1 MPTTYTRQLDQLIA
15 SFLEGLIAP
24 YAELASST
32 LFLALNEVLRSIS
45 TLSPIDASRDVWL
58 STVFLTNVVLAFT
71 ILDLLRN
78 IVFDLIYPGNAIA
91 EAIGAAVSL
100 LLLARVAPP
109 IEPTA
114 MFLAEIF
121 RDTYRSIALTIE
133 TLLLGPLI
141 RYVVPNLIAM

>member
-1 MPTTYTRQLDQLIA
+1 
-15 SFLEGLIAP
+15 EGLIAP
-24 YAELASST
+24 YAELTSST

-133 TLLLGPLI
+133 TLLIGPLI
-141 RYVVPNLIAM
+141 KYVVPNLIAM

>member
-1 MPTTYTRQLDQLIA
+1 MPTAYTRQLDQLIA
-15 SFLEGLIAP
+15 SFLEGCIAP

-45 TLSPIDASRDVWL
+45 TFSPIDVSYDVWL
-58 STVFLTNVVLAFT
+58 STGFLTNVVLAFT

-78 IVFDLIYPGNAIA
+78 FVFGLIYPGNAIA

-100 LLLARVAPP
+100 LLLANAAPP
-109 IEPTA
+109 IQPTA

-121 RDTYRSIALTIE
+121 RDTYRSIAFTIV
-133 TLLLGPLI
+133 TLLPGSLI
-141 RYVVPNLIAM
+141 RYAVSNP